1 MRRFLLLAVVALLIG
16 SLAPSASL
24 AKKKK
29 DRVPPELEAV
39 VQRTLTGRSN
49 FFMRN
54 AFDTDPSGYIG
65 RFVPADTALGE
76 VDDAAAMQTSCSK
89 LISYREV
96 GGGGVMYDEYF
107 NAATSVTASFGI
119 PSLVSQGI
127 DLGAD
132 VGHQGG
138 SVVRVRYTLTRKMVA
153 ELDDPEGFA
162 ECCEGGS
169 GRCTGLYLGEFLEGT
184 GEVMHFSG
192 SATGV
197 KAGVGVKGVELGADV
212 KDGLTWQRSIEFPN
226 PVFFAFKTTTVP
238 PELLQTFEPC
248 GPWGDVLPQSNRGA
262 YFVGLSE
269 IVDSERTSRDQA
281 LRDARAQVI
290 RFVGESVTT
299 GAIEIRGTSG
309 NIGDLRSRLQQD
321 DFIETAAEGIAEF
334 VKDRAWCVEEHPTP
348 DGVKYEA
355 KVLAF
360 LPEKKKDE
368 AAEVLVPEEPEQ
380 PEAGIEPRPG
390 IEP

>member
-1 MRRFLLLAVVALLIG
+1 MRRIPLLAIVSLLICAI
-16 SLAPSASL
+16 APTASL

-29 DRVPPELEAV
+29 HRVPPELEAV
-39 VQRTLTGRSN
+39 VQRTLTGRAN

-65 RFVPADTALGE
+65 RFVPADATLGE
-76 VDDAAAMQTSCSK
+76 IDDAAAMQTSCSK
-89 LISYREV
+89 HVSFKRI

-107 NAATSVTASFGI
+107 NASTSVTASFGI
-119 PSLVSQGI
+119 PTLVSQGV

-138 SVVRVRYTLTRKMVA
+138 SVVRVKYTLTNKFVA
-153 ELDDPEGFA
+153 EIDDPDAFA
-162 ECCEGGS
+162 ECCES
-169 GRCTGLYLGEFLEGT
+169 GPGKCTGLYLGEFLEGT
-184 GEVMHFSG
+184 GEVMHYSG
-192 SATGV
+192 TSTDV

-212 KDGLTWQRSIEFPN
+212 KDGLLWQRSIQFPN

-248 GPWGDVLPQSNRGA
+248 GPWTDVPPESNRGTF
-262 YFVGLSE
+262 FVGLSE
-269 IVDSERTSRDQA
+269 IVDSERISRDQA

-290 RFVGESVTT
+290 RFIGESVST
-299 GAIEIRGTSG
+299 GAIEIRGTEG
-309 NIGDLRSRLQQD
+309 AVGDLHSKLDQV
-321 DFIETAAEGIAEF
+321 DFVETAAQGVAEF

-360 LPEKKKDE
+360 LPEKKEEE
-368 AAEVLVPEEPEQ
+368 AAGILMLEDPEEKPE
-380 PEAGIEPRPG
+380 
-390 IEP
+390 